1 VRYLN
6 QAKDMICV
14 IALGV
19 VGAILKIG
27 SNSIYRIVI
36 KYKSHNLI
44 LISRKILIEQTIKVK
59 HSLLIKVEIQAQ
71 RGQPQDFQIISIT
84 LLTFELLHQI

>member
-1 VRYLN
+1 MRYLN

-71 RGQPQDFQIISIT
+71 REQSQDFQIISIT
-84 LLTFELLHQI
+84 LLTFEL